1 MSRIREIS
9 YDAGEL
15 AITWEN
21 AGRSEL
27 QAIWL
32 RDHCQMPASRDP
44 GNGQRLLNI
53 TDIPPDIA
61 IDKASLE
68 DGKLIVEF
76 SPDGHRS
83 EFDPDWLYR
92 NCYCLNRQYDDR
104 SETSKLL
111 WRGDSFG
118 ETLPRY
124 AYPDYCEQ
132 ARSKLA
138 ALQAV
143 RDYGFVLLDSVPC
156 EPGQILKVIET
167 FGFVRET
174 NYGPLFEVRTRVDPN
189 NLAYTNLGLG
199 CHLDN
204 PYRDPVPGLQLLH
217 CLESSTEGG
226 ETILQDGFMAATIL
240 RQENPGHFATLSHN
254 WINFRFRDDSADLQ
268 SRVPFI
274 EVNDRNEVIKVR
286 FNNRSIDTIKL
297 APDQI
302 QQFYS
307 AYRHYAEILERAEL
321 QVVFKLQPGELL
333 LFDNTRVLHARKA
346 YSASGSRH
354 LQGAYSDLD
363 GLYSSLR
370 ILESGS

>member
-53 TDIPPDIA
+53 NDISPDIA

-76 SPDGHRS
+76 GPDGHRS

-111 WRGDSFG
+111 WRSDSFS
-118 ETLPRY
+118 ETLPRH
-124 AYPDYCEQ
+124 AYPNYCEQ

-370 ILESGS
+370 ILESG

>member
-53 TDIPPDIA
+53 NDISPDIA

-76 SPDGHRS
+76 GPDGHRS

-111 WRGDSFG
+111 WRSDSFS
-118 ETLPRY
+118 ETLPRH
-124 AYPDYCEQ
+124 AYPNYCEQ

-143 RDYGFVLLDSVPC
+143 RDYGFVLLDAVPC

-346 YSASGSRH
+346 YLASGSRH

-370 ILESGS
+370 ILESG

>member
-53 TDIPPDIA
+53 NDISPDIA

-76 SPDGHRS
+76 GPDGHRS

-111 WRGDSFG
+111 WRSDSFS
-118 ETLPRY
+118 ETLPRH
-124 AYPDYCEQ
+124 AYPNYCEQ

-226 ETILQDGFMAATIL
+226 ESILQDGFMAATIL

-268 SRVPFI
+268 SRVPLI

-286 FNNRSIDTIKL
+286 FNNRSIDTIML

-346 YSASGSRH
+346 YLASGSRH

-370 ILESGS
+370 ILESG

>member
-53 TDIPPDIA
+53 NDISPDIA

-76 SPDGHRS
+76 GPDGHRS

-111 WRGDSFG
+111 WRSDSFS
-118 ETLPRY
+118 ETLPRH
-124 AYPDYCEQ
+124 AYPNYCEQ
-132 ARSKLA
+132 AHSKLA

-226 ETILQDGFMAATIL
+226 ESILQDGFMAATIL

-268 SRVPFI
+268 SRVPLI

-286 FNNRSIDTIKL
+286 FNNRSIDTIML

-346 YSASGSRH
+346 YLASGSRH

-370 ILESGS
+370 ILESG

>member
-53 TDIPPDIA
+53 NDISPDIA

-76 SPDGHRS
+76 GPDGHRS

-111 WRGDSFG
+111 WRSDSFS
-118 ETLPRY
+118 ETLPRH
-124 AYPDYCEQ
+124 AYPNYCEQ

-268 SRVPFI
+268 SRVPLI

-286 FNNRSIDTIKL
+286 FNNRSIDTIML

-346 YSASGSRH
+346 YLASGSRH

-370 ILESGS
+370 ILESG

>member
-1 MSRIREIS
+1 MNRIREIS

-15 AITWEN
+15 AITWDN
-21 AGRSEL
+21 ASRSEL

-32 RDHCQMPASRDP
+32 RDHCQMPASRNP

-53 TDIPPDIA
+53 TDIPTDIA
-61 IDKASLE
+61 ISEARLE
-68 DGKLIVEF
+68 NGKLIVEF

-83 EFDPDWLYR
+83 EFDVDWLYR

-118 ETLPRY
+118 ETLPHH

-132 ARSKLA
+132 ASSKLA

-156 EPGQILKVIET
+156 EPGQVLKVIET
-167 FGFVRET
+167 FGFVRAT
-174 NYGPLFEVRTRVDPN
+174 NYGPLFEVRTEIDPS
-189 NLAYTNLGLG
+189 NLAFTNRGLG

-217 CLESSTEGG
+217 CLDSSTEGG
-226 ETILQDGFMAATIL
+226 ESILQDGFMAARIL
-240 RQENPGHFATLSHN
+240 RQENPGHFATLSQT
-254 WINFRFRDDSADLQ
+254 WINFRFRDDSADLR

-274 EVNDRNEVIKVR
+274 EVNDRDEVIKVR
-286 FNNRSIDTIKL
+286 FNNRSIDTIML
-297 APDQI
+297 APDQVK
-302 QQFYS
+302 QFYP

-321 QVVFKLQPGELL
+321 QVVFKLQPGELM

-370 ILESGS
+370 ILEASS